1 MLRVR
6 LPVEVFKR
14 QKPSA
19 MRAGLD
25 INVGLLA
32 NLNEYERLTLVD
44 APVQEAQAEPSI
56 VDTGPD
62 FYPVADQINYID
74 PITLVI
80 RLFDMEADP
89 ELILRD
95 LLPFKRGAGCQ
106 RYDVFDFPRLLA
118 LMDMVAKPIDMIF
131 RRAVG
136 ERNAEPHDP

>member
-1 MLRVR
+1 MFRVR
-6 LPVEVFKR
+6 LLVKVIERKQSPT
-14 QKPSA
+14 
-19 MRAGLD
+19 MRARLNID
-25 INVGLLA
+25 IGLLTD
-32 NLNEYERLTLVD
+32 LNENIRFALVD

-56 VDTGPD
+56 INTGPN